1 MRFKEIYKLNCEWC
15 FDTDILLSIYGEN
28 EEIIKEDVNMSCRR
42 ILRDYGEYKVL
53 NFGLCWVD
61 LTLKEAYKM
70 NVYLVKTNGNNM
82 VVFTDS
88 QTAKCFDCAPS
99 GLYAGIDIYATD
111 ASLKLAQ
118 LFADDGVL
126 IDYNDIYSDNVVA
139 WSDLEEDETINRILV
154 Y

>member
-1 MRFKEIYKLNCEWC
+1 
-15 FDTDILLSIYGEN
+15 
-28 EEIIKEDVNMSCRR
+28 
-42 ILRDYGEYKVL
+42 
-53 NFGLCWVD
+53 
-61 LTLKEAYKM
+61 M

-99 GLYAGIDIYATD
+99 ELYAGIDIYATD
-111 ASLKLAQ
+111 APLKLAQ

>member
-61 LTLKEAYKM
+61 LTLKG
-70 NVYLVKTNGNNM
+70 GN
-82 VVFTDS
+82 
-88 QTAKCFDCAPS
+88 
-99 GLYAGIDIYATD
+99 
-111 ASLKLAQ
+111 
-118 LFADDGVL
+118 
-126 IDYNDIYSDNVVA
+126 
-139 WSDLEEDETINRILV
+139 
-154 Y
+154 